1 MLHQRRP
8 RETEEL
14 GCDQTRRAVW
24 SETHKLIQTGENR
37 LELYSALDDPNE
49 RLNLRD
55 ILPEKVEALQEH
67 LQTFVSHAGVVES
80 SKEQGDDDDDPEVLR
95 RLRDLGYIE

>member
-1 MLHQRRP
+1 
-8 RETEEL
+8 
-14 GCDQTRRAVW
+14 VW

-67 LQTFVSHAGVVES
+67 LQTFVSHAGVVAS